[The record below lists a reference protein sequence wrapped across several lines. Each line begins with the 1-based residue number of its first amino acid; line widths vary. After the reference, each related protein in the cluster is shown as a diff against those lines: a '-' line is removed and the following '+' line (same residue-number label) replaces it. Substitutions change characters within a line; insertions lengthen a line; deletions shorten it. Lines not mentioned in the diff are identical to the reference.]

1 MGVGRN
7 WVEGEMLV
15 WLHHEVLRALR
26 MGLER
31 RGVERTHVVRWWR
44 LALVGNEVDR
54 LTHVRLFLVGKARR
68 GHSTTI
74 VGHLLAV
81 DELASVLGSL
91 EDSWRLAHV

>member
-1 MGVGRN
+1 
-7 WVEGEMLV
+7 
-15 WLHHEVLRALR
+15 
-26 MGLER
+26 
-31 RGVERTHVVRWWR
+31 
-44 LALVGNEVDR
+44 
-54 LTHVRLFLVGKARR
+54 LFLVGKARR